1 MSGSILSKESQQALF
16 GYNGSRHC
24 TEIPG
29 EVKYFT
35 WIHSFQIEKFVEKL
49 YKSRQANFLDP
60 DFPKST
66 FNCILRTYLL
76 MYIQLFLRITELNEK
91 YTSKASIR

>member
-60 DFPKST
+60 DFPKSAA
-66 FNCILRTYLL
+66 RTIKQIFMKCSLGVDR
-76 MYIQLFLRITELNEK
+76 MY
-91 YTSKASIR
+91 

>member
-60 DFPKST
+60 DFPKSAGKWT
-66 FNCILRTYLL
+66 GRA
-76 MYIQLFLRITELNEK
+76 TELRG
-91 YTSKASIR
+91 ADAAV

>member
-49 YKSRQANFLDP
+49 YKSRQTNFLDP
-60 DFPKST
+60 DFPKSANSDLSM
-66 FNCILRTYLL
+66 FIFEVR
-76 MYIQLFLRITELNEK
+76 
-91 YTSKASIR
+91 SKTRQDSLEMESDINGKKRL

>member
-60 DFPKST
+60 DFPKSAGAPALEPRAKKAT
-66 FNCILRTYLL
+66 KARTRLK
-76 MYIQLFLRITELNEK
+76 TEK
-91 YTSKASIR
+91 

>member
-66 FNCILRTYLL
+66 QMTTNKLHAR
-76 MYIQLFLRITELNEK
+76 
-91 YTSKASIR
+91 A

>member
-60 DFPKST
+60 DFPKSAVQT
-66 FNCILRTYLL
+66 VKLCAVLSLVGL
-76 MYIQLFLRITELNEK
+76 
-91 YTSKASIR
+91 AG

>member
-60 DFPKST
+60 DFPKSALISKVR
-66 FNCILRTYLL
+66 FSAAGGRRAHSE
-76 MYIQLFLRITELNEK
+76 FSARI
-91 YTSKASIR
+91 

>member
-60 DFPKST
+60 DFPKSAK
-66 FNCILRTYLL
+66 NLL
-76 MYIQLFLRITELNEK
+76 TQPFGCKSEHDFFCSPTADK
-91 YTSKASIR
+91 YML

>member
-60 DFPKST
+60 DFPKSAPLSSQHSGGSRVIV
-66 FNCILRTYLL
+66 FVS
-76 MYIQLFLRITELNEK
+76 QLNATLN
-91 YTSKASIR
+91 